1 MINNGVPSHLYDC
14 WGGICFRSFRL
25 PLFSHDSLIDFSVC
39 EMWIVNNN
47 ITWRWWISSYH
58 GTLYTCSMRTS
69 NSIELYV
76 THTQHIKPTLHSLKS
91 IVNTRKTSTH
101 QFAALNYAPY
111 IHIPNGGISHL
122 LFVEKS
128 LRLSFSTECCFLL
141 CARKFHI
148 FLFFF
153 CYFAR
158 FTYLFPW
165 TFSFFKSF
173 FAFTPART
181 FVRKLKQCK
190 RTGKNSMEKI
200 WNFKQQKP
208 QWLIW
213 TRKNLLVMA
222 FFFLFVSNQRKF
234 KIKLGLHVH
243 FCYSNAASSQILIE
257 IYQ

>member
-47 ITWRWWISSYH
+47 IKWRWWISSYH

-91 IVNTRKTSTH
+91 IVNTRETSTH

-153 CYFAR
+153 LLFCSFHIFISLNFQFFQVIFR
-158 FTYLFPW
+158 FH
-165 TFSFFKSF
+165 S
-173 FAFTPART
+173 R
-181 FVRKLKQCK
+181 
-190 RTGKNSMEKI
+190 
-200 WNFKQQKP
+200 
-208 QWLIW
+208 
-213 TRKNLLVMA
+213 
-222 FFFLFVSNQRKF
+222 SNIR
-234 KIKLGLHVH
+234 
-243 FCYSNAASSQILIE
+243 
-257 IYQ
+257 